1 MNIEHIK
8 SLLKR
13 KNYTFQE
20 LADKLGVDRA
30 NLYKSIT
37 VGNPTLERIRKI
49 AQILEVP
56 TSELF
61 KGDECSICGYLE
73 FKGTIYKVNSL
84 HDITEFLIQIE
95 NNNLRV

>member
-1 MNIEHIK
+1 MNIDYIK

-13 KNYTFQE
+13 KNYTFQD

-37 VGNPTLERIRKI
+37 SGNPTLERIRKI

-61 KGDECSICGYLE
+61 KGDENLINGYLE
-73 FKGTIYKVNSL
+73 YNGTIYKVSSL
-84 HDITEFLIQIE
+84 RDITTFIE
-95 NNNLRV
+95 NIGNKNQKI